1 MAEQSSKGQEDILIV
16 DDTTANLRLLSQM
29 LTGRGYHVRA
39 VTNGARAL
47 ESARATPPNLILLDI
62 RMPEMDGYQVC
73 EQLKSD
79 HRTRGI
85 PVIFISALDDIQDK
99 VKAFQ
104 VGGVDYITKPFHI
117 EEVIARTETHLALI
131 RLQKKLLDAND
142 KFERELLL
150 AGKMQ
155 SSLMPSK
162 PPHISGWR
170 TAVKL
175 KPARET
181 SGDFFDVFHLPN
193 GKFAVLVAD
202 VVDKGVGAALFM
214 VLCWSLIR
222 TYASE
227 HPQDPM
233 GVFQAVNQRVLKDT
247 HADQF
252 VTAFYGV
259 IDPQDGRM
267 VYCNAGH
274 NPPLLISNHSNY
286 HTKSLS
292 RTGIPLGIFEDAL
305 WENKVA
311 QIDPGDVLA
320 LYTDGITEAQN
331 EQGAI
336 FGEQRLLNAI
346 GSSTNHSVEAIQNQ
360 ILSSVDEF
368 TDQAPQLDD
377 IALVILARV

>member
-1 MAEQSSKGQEDILIV
+1 
-16 DDTTANLRLLSQM
+16 
-29 LTGRGYHVRA
+29 
-39 VTNGARAL
+39 VTSGPRAL
-47 ESARATPPNLILLDI
+47 ESARATPPNLVLLDI

-79 HRTRGI
+79 YRTRGI
-85 PVIFISALDDIQDK
+85 PVIFISALDDVQDK

-104 VGGVDYITKPFHI
+104 VGGVDYITKPFHV

-131 RLQKKLLDAND
+131 HLQKKLLDANN

-170 TAVKL
+170 IAVKL
-175 KPARET
+175 KSARET

-193 GKFAVLVAD
+193 GRFGVLIAD

-227 HPQDPM
+227 HPQDPKR
-233 GVFQAVNQRVLKDT
+233 VFQAVNQRVLNDT
-247 HADQF
+247 QADQF
-252 VTAFYGV
+252 ATAFYGV
-259 IDPQDGRM
+259 VDPHDGRM

-274 NPPLLISNHSNY
+274 NPPLLISNHGYY
-286 HTKSLS
+286 HTKSLT
-292 RTGIPLGIFEDAL
+292 RTGIPLGIFEEAT
-305 WENKVA
+305 WEHKVA
-311 QIDPGDVLA
+311 QIDPGDVLT

-331 EQGAI
+331 KQGAI
-336 FGEQRLLNAI
+336 FGEQRLLDAI
-346 GSSTNHSVEAIQNQ
+346 GSSANHSVEAIEDQ
-360 ILSSVDEF
+360 ILSSVFEF
-368 TDQAPQLDD
+368 ADHATQLDD
-377 IALVILARV
+377 IALVILSRE